1 MPDQR
6 PVKGK
11 RSKRCARNRGS
22 VPPES
27 RAACRRRGI
36 MDACALAGASVIAAG
51 SIVPKV
57 KARQNSQSGRYTP
70 CAKGERR
77 DERIGD
83 IGEPS
88 GRLVKPLERCTGL
101 DRRLVI
107 GEPMGG
113 VLAAGGSG

>member
-1 MPDQR
+1 M
-6 PVKGK
+6 GTWE
-11 RSKRCARNRGS
+11 S
-22 VPPES
+22 VPQES

-36 MDACALAGASVIAAG
+36 RTRLAGASVIAAG

-57 KARQNSQSGRYTP
+57 KARQSSQSGRYTP

-83 IGEPS
+83 IGEPN

-107 GEPMGG
+107 GEPIGG

>member
-1 MPDQR
+1 MRAEPGG
-6 PVKGK
+6 KGK
-11 RSKRCARNRGS
+11 RAT
-22 VPPES
+22 PES

-36 MDACALAGASVIAAG
+36 MDTCALAGAYVIAAG

-107 GEPMGG
+107 GEPVGG